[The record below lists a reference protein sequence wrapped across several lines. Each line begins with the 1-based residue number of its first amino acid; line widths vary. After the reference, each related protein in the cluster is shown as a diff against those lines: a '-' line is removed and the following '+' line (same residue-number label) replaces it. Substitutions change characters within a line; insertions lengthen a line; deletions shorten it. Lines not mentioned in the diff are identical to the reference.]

1 MKRKTIVQRARD
13 CAKKHKANGWLRLG
27 ILIGYKAGY
36 LAARRERKDACC
48 AGAPLRGDVEGWDE
62 CEGLGR

>member
-1 MKRKTIVQRARD
+1 VKKRKTIVQRARD

-36 LAARRERKDACC
+36 LAARRER
-48 AGAPLRGDVEGWDE
+48 RNENV
-62 CEGLGR
+62 